1 MNLRTLIC
9 PYEPELINGLSDR
22 EIGVRVDSPSMVS
35 GAAEVVRNSNN
46 RLLCVILDSA
56 QPVDAV
62 PWEDGWKG
70 IPILLTAP
78 ATGEFRR
85 LVHKLP
91 LLKSLNLKIYLNAT
105 AENIRDVRILSS
117 LGVSCALRIAPGAVD
132 WEALADLMTYALC
145 ARAPHAP
152 IDPFDYIARKYDA
165 RMHLK
170 WGAVYLD
177 DADRYFHLD
186 KEKNVALS
194 AKEALAGQF
203 IGRLDEIERAEP
215 EEIVQRANAWSRNFT
230 GNNPCATCEGFKICM
245 GSFRPEDGKTEGC
258 KAFFSET
265 IETLGELYAQ
275 KDRAGKERVWRL

>member
-1 MNLRTLIC
+1 
-9 PYEPELINGLSDR
+9 
-22 EIGVRVDSPSMVS
+22 MVS

-230 GNNPCATCEGFKICM
+230 GISPCATCEGFKICM

-275 KDRAGKERVWRL
+275 KDRAEKERVWQL

>member
-1 MNLRTLIC
+1 VSLRTLVC
-9 PYEPELINGLSDR
+9 PYEPELINGFRER
-22 EIGVRVDSPSMVS
+22 EIAVRVDSASLVREA
-35 GAAEVVRNSNN
+35 GNAVRNSGN

-62 PWEDGWKG
+62 PFEDGWSG

-78 ATGEFRR
+78 AAGEFRSI
-85 LVHKLP
+85 VHKLP
-91 LLKSLNLKIYLNAT
+91 LLRSLNLKIYLSSTN
-105 AENIRDVRILSS
+105 ENIRDARILSS
-117 LGVSCALRIAPGAVD
+117 LGVSCTLRIEAGAVA
-132 WEALADLMTYALC
+132 WEALTDLMTYALC

-152 IDPFDYIARKYDA
+152 IDPFDYITRKYDA
-165 RMHLK
+165 TTHLK
-170 WGAVYLD
+170 WGGVYLE
-177 DADRYFHLD
+177 DADKYFHLD

-194 AKEALAGQF
+194 AKEALTGQF
-203 IGRLDEIERAEP
+203 IGRLDEIEKAEP

>member
-9 PYEPELINGLSDR
+9 PYDPELINGLSNR
-22 EIGVRVDSPSMVS
+22 EIGVRVDSASLVS
-35 GAAEVVRNSNN
+35 RAAEMVRNSGN
-46 RLLCVILDSA
+46 RLLCVILDST
-56 QPVDAV
+56 QPVEAV
-62 PWEDGWKG
+62 PWEDAWKG

-78 ATGEFRR
+78 AAGEFRK

-91 LLKSLNLKIYLNAT
+91 LLKTLNLKIYLSAT
-105 AENIRDVRILSS
+105 DENIRDARILSS
-117 LGVSCALRIAPGAVD
+117 LGVSCVLRIEAGAVD
-132 WEALADLMTYALC
+132 WEALTDLMTYALC

-165 RMHLK
+165 REHLK
-170 WGAVYLD
+170 WGGVYLE
-177 DADRYFHLD
+177 DAEKYFHLD

-194 AKEALAGQF
+194 AKEALARQF
-203 IGRLDEIERAEP
+203 IGRLDEIEKAEP
-215 EEIVQRANAWSRNFT
+215 EEIAQRADAWSRNFT
-230 GNNPCATCEGFKICM
+230 GNSPCATCEGFKICM

-275 KDRAGKERVWRL
+275 KDRAGKERVWQL